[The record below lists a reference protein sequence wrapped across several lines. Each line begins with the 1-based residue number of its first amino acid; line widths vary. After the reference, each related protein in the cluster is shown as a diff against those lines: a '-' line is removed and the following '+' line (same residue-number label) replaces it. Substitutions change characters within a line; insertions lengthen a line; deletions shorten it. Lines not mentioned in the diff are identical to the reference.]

1 MSSATLTSTSGQPL
15 RLSTK
20 HRIGTSSSDSSR
32 AADAAIRDI
41 KGIRRRRDSG
51 DGDHGNGSALG
62 RGVGEF
68 AANVSATVESFGM
81 PRWTIR
87 ALVLVG
93 VGLVLAVAVV
103 NTMPMLAR
111 HSVAGVA
118 TFNGKP
124 LAGVTVGF
132 QRFGDSATTEPRLI
146 RTTADGS
153 FQIAEAE
160 GLPSGIYA
168 VTVRPGESAVRIPP
182 EYRSAETTPL
192 RFEVREHL
200 TGMQVSVRDG
210 SLPVR
215 KNRR

>member
-15 RLSTK
+15 RLSTN
-20 HRIGTSSSDSSR
+20 RGGSNSSSASSL
-32 AADAAIRDI
+32 AADAAIRGLKD
-41 KGIRRRRDSG
+41 GRRRRHQGDDDGPEAGIASG
-51 DGDHGNGSALG
+51 VS
-62 RGVGEF
+62 EF
-68 AANVSATVESFGM
+68 AARASATVDSLGM
-81 PRWTIR
+81 PRWVFP
-87 ALVLVG
+87 ALVLAG
-93 VGLVLAVAVV
+93 IGIVLAAAVV
-103 NTMPMLAR
+103 NTLPMLAR
-111 HSVAGVA
+111 HSVAGIA